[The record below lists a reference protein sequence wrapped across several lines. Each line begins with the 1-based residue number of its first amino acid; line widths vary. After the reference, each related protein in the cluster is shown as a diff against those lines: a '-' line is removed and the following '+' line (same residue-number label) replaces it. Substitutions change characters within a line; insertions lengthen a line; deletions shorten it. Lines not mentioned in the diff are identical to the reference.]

1 MPEINFQKTDSELR
15 SEDFRP
21 SLLKAAATVYI
32 KTDDIGE
39 VKRILA
45 ENQIAV
51 KSIYRADENEFVKIR

>member
-21 SLLKAAATVYI
+21 SFGIYI